1 MTDTFHSG
9 FIAIIGRPNVGK
21 STFMNKVIGQ
31 KIAITS
37 DKPQTTRNKIQGVY
51 TTKDYQMV
59 FIDTP
64 GIHKPKH
71 KLGSFMV
78 KTSENTLNEVDAII
92 FMVNAEEGFGRGDQ
106 FIIDLLQK
114 VKRPVYLVINK
125 VDLIEKDDIFPLINQ
140 YQSLH
145 PFTEV
150 VPISAMEGH
159 NVTQL
164 LSLLEN
170 ELEEGPQF
178 YPDEFITDHPE
189 RFIMGELIR
198 EKVLRLTKEEIPHS
212 VAVDIEYI
220 ERKNN
225 GSVFIQASIITE
237 RDSQKG
243 ILIGKKGSMLKNIG
257 KEARK
262 DIEHILGSHVYLELW
277 VKVKPGWRNNQR
289 QLNELGFQR
298 DEY

>member
-212 VAVDIEYI
+212 VAVDIEHI

>member
-1 MTDTFHSG
+1 MSDTFHSG

-21 STFMNKVIGQ
+21 STFMNRVVGQ

-37 DKPQTTRNKIQGVY
+37 DKSQTTRNKIQGVY
-51 TTKDYQMV
+51 TTEHNQMV

-78 KTSENTLNEVDAII
+78 QTSENTLNEVDAIL
-92 FMVNAEEGFGRGDQ
+92 FMINAQEGFGRGDQ
-106 FIIDLLQK
+106 YIIDLLAK

-125 VDLIEKDDIFPLINQ
+125 VDLIEQDAIFPLIEQ
-140 YQSLH
+140 YQSLYE
-145 PFTEV
+145 FTEV
-150 VPISAMEGH
+150 VPISALEGN
-159 NVTQL
+159 NVEHL

-178 YPDEFITDHPE
+178 YPDDFVTDHPE

-212 VAVDIEYI
+212 VAVDIEQI
-220 ERKNN
+220 ERREN

-237 RDSQKG
+237 RGSQKG
-243 ILIGKKGSMLKNIG
+243 ILIGKKGSMLKQIG

-262 DIEHILGSHVYLELW
+262 DIETILGSHVFLELW
-277 VKVKPGWRNNQR
+277 VKVKPDWRNNQR
-289 QLNELGFQR
+289 QLHELGFQR

>member
-1 MTDTFHSG
+1 MKDTFHSG

-21 STFMNKVIGQ
+21 STFINQVIGQ

-51 TTKDYQMV
+51 TTEEHQMV

-78 KTSENTLNEVDAII
+78 ETAENTLNEVDAII
-92 FMVNAEEGFGRGDQ
+92 FMVNAQEGYGRGDQ
-106 FIIDLLQK
+106 FIIDLLQRVQK
-114 VKRPVYLVINK
+114 PVYLIINK
-125 VDLIEKDDIFPLINQ
+125 VDLIEQDDIFPLIAQ
-140 YQSLH
+140 YQALH
-145 PFTEV
+145 TFTEI
-150 VPISAMEGH
+150 VPVSALEGY
-159 NVTQL
+159 NVTHL
-164 LSLLEN
+164 LTLLED

-189 RFIMGELIR
+189 RFIMGEFIR
-198 EKVLRLTKEEIPHS
+198 EKVLHFTQEEIPHS
-212 VAVDIEYI
+212 VAVHIEYI
-220 ERKNN
+220 ERQEND
-225 GSVFIQASIITE
+225 SVRIQAAIITE

-243 ILIGKKGSMLKNIG
+243 ILIGKKGSMLKKIG
-257 KEARK
+257 KESRK
-262 DIEHILGSHVYLELW
+262 DIEKLLGSHVYLELW
-277 VKVKPGWRNNQR
+277 VKVKKGWRNNDH
-289 QLNELGFQR
+289 QLYELGFQQ

>member
-1 MTDTFHSG
+1 MTDKFHSG

-21 STFMNKVIGQ
+21 STFMNRVVGQ
-31 KIAITS
+31 KVAITS

-71 KLGSFMV
+71 KLGAFMV
-78 KTSENTLNEVDAII
+78 QTSENTLNEVDAII
-92 FMVNAEEGFGRGDQ
+92 FMVNAQEGFGRGDQ
-106 FIIDLLQK
+106 FIIDLLKK
-114 VKRPVYLVINK
+114 VNRPVYLVFNK
-125 VDLIEKDDIFPLINQ
+125 VDLIEKDDIFPLIEQ
-140 YQSLH
+140 YKSLH
-145 PFTEV
+145 TFTEI
-150 VPISAMEGH
+150 VPISAMEGN
-159 NVTQL
+159 NVTHL

-170 ELEEGPQF
+170 ELEEGPQY
-178 YPDEFITDHPE
+178 YPDDFITDHPE

-212 VAVDIEYI
+212 VAVDIENI
-220 ERKNN
+220 ERKDN
-225 GSVFIQASIITE
+225 GSVLIQASIITE

-243 ILIGKKGSMLKNIG
+243 ILIGKKGSMLKSIG

-277 VKVKPGWRNNQR
+277 VKVKPGWRNNQK
-289 QLNELGFQR
+289 QLHELGFQR